1 MGDSGYILK
10 FSVTEGNWCLLLR
23 GNQGAGVEQ
32 DLRII
37 PPEGMSCHR
46 GRVLS
51 KDFQFLSVIS

>member
-32 DLRII
+32 G
-37 PPEGMSCHR
+37 PQNYATR
-46 GRVLS
+46 GHELPQGKGAV
-51 KDFQFLSVIS
+51 